1 MTHTYSA
8 TLSWQGT
15 TRDGYRAYSRMHS
28 ASAAPAEAALQ
39 LSADPT
45 YRGDPSALNP
55 EQLVLMAASSCQLL
69 SFLAVA
75 ALGKVDVVS
84 YEDAA
89 EAFMEHS
96 RGPMKID
103 RIVLRPVIH
112 VADGTDI
119 DEILRMVH
127 KAHEDCFI
135 ANSLNSAIEI
145 EPRIEYVPAPA

>member
-8 TLSWQGT
+8 TLSWQGST
-15 TRDGYRAYSRMHS
+15 GGGYRDYSRSHS
-28 ASAAPAEAALQ
+28 ASASPAEAQ
-39 LSADPT
+39 LRLTADPT
-45 YRGDPSALNP
+45 YRGDASDLNP
-55 EQLVLMAASSCQLL
+55 EQLLLMAASSCQLL

-75 ALGKVDVVS
+75 ALGKVDVVA

-103 RIVLRPVIH
+103 RIVLRPVIR
-112 VADGTDI
+112 VAGSADV
-119 DEILRMVH
+119 DEILAMVH

-135 ANSLNSAIEI
+135 SNSLNSEIEI
-145 EPRIEYVPAPA
+145 EARIEFEPAAG

>member
-8 TLSWQGT
+8 VLSWQGST
-15 TRDGYRAYSRMHS
+15 GDGYRAYSRSHTAF
-28 ASAAPAEAALQ
+28 ASPAEASLR
-39 LSADPT
+39 LTADPT
-45 YRGDPSALNP
+45 YRGDASDLNP

-75 ALGKVDVVS
+75 ALGKVDVVA
-84 YEDAA
+84 YDDTA

-103 RIVLRPVIH
+103 RIVLRPVIR
-112 VADGTDI
+112 VAGTPDR
-119 DEILRMVH
+119 DELLRMVH

-135 ANSLNSAIEI
+135 ANSLNSTIEI
-145 EPRIEYVPAPA
+145 EPCFEFAGTDG